1 MLSCVPNTVGIFALA
16 SLIVGDAVRRI
27 IDANSSLCISMSE
40 DTVNTTDDVE
50 SQFDYPDCPA
60 SVDMA
65 VTMTFVYAL
74 FMVGA

>member
-1 MLSCVPNTVGIFALA
+1 M
-16 SLIVGDAVRRI
+16 
-27 IDANSSLCISMSE
+27 SMSE
-40 DTVNTTDDVE
+40 DTVNATDDVE

-60 SVDMA
+60 SVDIA